1 MAERSKGRGSPP
13 RMASNDSSPI
23 PIYSLSLM
31 LLKNPTHSANREGT
45 LSGEGG
51 GGRRELETEERGS
64 TEVMLGAL
72 KPGVEAQWGPMSVPD
87 RPSLLSPGIGAS
99 QFRIRG
105 RRLYNCKG
113 LCLEE
118 HKEMNHDLDAPPN

>member
-87 RPSLLSPGIGAS
+87 RHLCYLQGLVQVSLESEGGG
-99 QFRIRG
+99 FTTV
-105 RRLYNCKG
+105 KG
-113 LCLEE
+113 YAL
-118 HKEMNHDLDAPPN
+118 KNTRK

>member
-13 RMASNDSSPI
+13 RMPSNDSSPI

-31 LLKNPTHSANREGT
+31 LLKSPTHSANREGT

-51 GGRRELETEERGS
+51 GGGESWRLEERDS

-87 RPSLLSPGIGAS
+87 RPSLLSQGIGAG
-99 QFRIRG
+99 QFRVRG
-105 RRLYNCKG
+105 S
-113 LCLEE
+113 
-118 HKEMNHDLDAPPN
+118 